1 MDECGPSVV
10 GVWLTGVVGFGLV
23 VEIDVVD
30 AEVVCCASDF
40 AIEFVFCDGGAWD
53 GYWQL

>member
-10 GVWLTGVVGFGLV
+10 GVWLAGVVGFGLV

-40 AIEFVFCDGGAWD
+40 GGDWF
-53 GYWQL
+53 